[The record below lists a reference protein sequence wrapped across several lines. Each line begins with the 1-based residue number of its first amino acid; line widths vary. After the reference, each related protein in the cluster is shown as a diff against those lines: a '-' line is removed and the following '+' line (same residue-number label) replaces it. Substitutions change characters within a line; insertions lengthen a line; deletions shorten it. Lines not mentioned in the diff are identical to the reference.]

1 MMQTKRCVALSQFP
15 PLFCL
20 GKRTSLYFFLE
31 CTSKPNVR
39 SSNVNEVIRAVLDFF
54 IYLFIYL
61 FFYKKI
67 LHVQKA
73 QNAYKRTK
81 TKKAAFLCAQ
91 KTSKGKKVAYLLICV
106 FLRFILFIL
115 FMFLVLF
122 VLYVL
127 LLYFVFALF
136 MLFVRVKSFR
146 KKE

>member
-1 MMQTKRCVALSQFP
+1 M
-15 PLFCL
+15 
-20 GKRTSLYFFLE
+20 
-31 CTSKPNVR
+31 R

-54 IYLFIYL
+54 YLFIY

-67 LHVQKA
+67 LHAQKA

-91 KTSKGKKVAYLLICV
+91 KTSKGKKVAYSLICV
-106 FLRFILFIL
+106 FVLFILFIL
-115 FMFLVLF
+115 FMLL
-122 VLYVL
+122 VL
-127 LLYFVFALF
+127 LLCCVFALF

>member
-1 MMQTKRCVALSQFP
+1 MSPCRNSHPCPVLEKEQVCIS
-15 PLFCL
+15 
-20 GKRTSLYFFLE
+20 FLE
-31 CTSKPNVR
+31 CTSKPIVR

-54 IYLFIYL
+54 YLFIY

-67 LHVQKA
+67 LHAQKA

-91 KTSKGKKVAYLLICV
+91 KTSKGKKVAYSLICV
-106 FLRFILFIL
+106 FVLFILFIL
-115 FMFLVLF
+115 FMLLVLF

-127 LLYFVFALF
+127 LFCCVFALF

>member
-1 MMQTKRCVALSQFP
+1 MSPCRNSHPCPVLEKEQVCIS
-15 PLFCL
+15 
-20 GKRTSLYFFLE
+20 FLE

-54 IYLFIYL
+54 YLFIY

-67 LHVQKA
+67 LHAQKA

-81 TKKAAFLCAQ
+81 TKAAFLCAQ
-91 KTSKGKKVAYLLICV
+91 KTSKGKKVAYSLICV
-106 FLRFILFIL
+106 FVLFILFIL
-115 FMFLVLF
+115 FMLLVLF

-127 LLYFVFALF
+127 LLCCVFALF